1 MPFYRTFDLLLF
13 ATTASEIRGVSLCLI
28 LFFMG
33 SNEKGRKPESRWT
46 MEQDTAVAV
55 LVEQVTS
62 LKSRLEALEK
72 DVQSKF
78 DRIETKL
85 DEALNAVRSGRPTW
99 AVAMLIAGLMTAS
112 SGMAVF
118 IITKGVR

>member
-1 MPFYRTFDLLLF
+1 
-13 ATTASEIRGVSLCLI
+13 
-28 LFFMG
+28 
-33 SNEKGRKPESRWT
+33 

-55 LVEQVTS
+55 LTEQVTS
-62 LKSRLEALEK
+62 LRGRLGALEK
-72 DVQSKF
+72 DVQAKF

-85 DEALNAVRSGRPTW
+85 DEALDAVRSGRPTW

-118 IITKGVR
+118 IITKGVN

>member
-1 MPFYRTFDLLLF
+1 M
-13 ATTASEIRGVSLCLI
+13 RGCKREGLT
-28 LFFMG
+28 
-33 SNEKGRKPESRWT
+33 ESRWT
-46 MEQDTAVAV
+46 MEQNTAVAV

-85 DEALNAVRSGRPTW
+85 DEALNAARSGRPTW
-99 AVAMLIAGLMTAS
+99 AVAILITGLMTICTGLA
-112 SGMAVF
+112 MF
-118 IITKGVR
+118 IITKGLT

>member
-1 MPFYRTFDLLLF
+1 VFQ
-13 ATTASEIRGVSLCLI
+13 I
-28 LFFMG
+28 
-33 SNEKGRKPESRWT
+33 
-46 MEQDTAVAV
+46 EQDTAVAV

-62 LKSRLEALEK
+62 LRGRLEALEK
-72 DVQSKF
+72 DVQAKF

-99 AVAMLIAGLMTAS
+99 SVAMLIAGLMTAS

-118 IITKGVR
+118 IITK

>member
-1 MPFYRTFDLLLF
+1 MD
-13 ATTASEIRGVSLCLI
+13 
-28 LFFMG
+28 
-33 SNEKGRKPESRWT
+33 
-46 MEQDTAVAV
+46 QDTAVAV

-99 AVAMLIAGLMTAS
+99 SVALLLAGLMTAC

-118 IITKGVR
+118 ILTKG

>member
-1 MPFYRTFDLLLF
+1 
-13 ATTASEIRGVSLCLI
+13 
-28 LFFMG
+28 
-33 SNEKGRKPESRWT
+33 
-46 MEQDTAVAV
+46 MEQDTTVAV

-62 LKSRLEALEK
+62 LRGRLGSLEK
-72 DVQSKF
+72 DVQAKF

-118 IITKGVR
+118 IITKGVG

>member
-1 MPFYRTFDLLLF
+1 MFQID
-13 ATTASEIRGVSLCLI
+13 
-28 LFFMG
+28 
-33 SNEKGRKPESRWT
+33 
-46 MEQDTAVAV
+46 QDTAVAV

-72 DVQSKF
+72 DVQLKF

-85 DEALNAVRSGRPTW
+85 DEALRAIQSGRPTW
-99 AVAMLIAGLMTAS
+99 TVAMFMAGLMTAS

-118 IITKGVR
+118 IITKGW

>member
-1 MPFYRTFDLLLF
+1 MFQ
-13 ATTASEIRGVSLCLI
+13 I
-28 LFFMG
+28 
-33 SNEKGRKPESRWT
+33 
-46 MEQDTAVAV
+46 EQDTAVAV

-62 LKSRLEALEK
+62 LRGRLEALEK
-72 DVQSKF
+72 DVQAKF

-99 AVAMLIAGLMTAS
+99 SVAMLIAGLMTAS

-118 IITKGVR
+118 IITK

>member
-1 MPFYRTFDLLLF
+1 MD
-13 ATTASEIRGVSLCLI
+13 
-28 LFFMG
+28 
-33 SNEKGRKPESRWT
+33 
-46 MEQDTAVAV
+46 QDTAVAV

-118 IITKGVR
+118 IITKGGR

>member
-1 MPFYRTFDLLLF
+1 
-13 ATTASEIRGVSLCLI
+13 
-28 LFFMG
+28 
-33 SNEKGRKPESRWT
+33 

-62 LKSRLEALEK
+62 LRGRLEALEK
-72 DVQSKF
+72 VVQAKF

-85 DEALNAVRSGRPTW
+85 DEALEAVRSGRPTW
-99 AVAMLIAGLMTAS
+99 AVALLLAGLMTVC

-118 IITKGVR
+118 ILTKGW